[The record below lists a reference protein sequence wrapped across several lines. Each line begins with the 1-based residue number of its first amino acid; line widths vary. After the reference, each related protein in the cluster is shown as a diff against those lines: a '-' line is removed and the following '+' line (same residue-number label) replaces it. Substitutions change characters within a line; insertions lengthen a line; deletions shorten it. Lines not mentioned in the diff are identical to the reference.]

1 MVSNIKNLQGN
12 KNNEI
17 LKLMKTVTIG
27 EKDGIKQGL
36 NMNCN
41 IKLLLSF
48 FFFFFSGFYRN
59 ASLHWKHTEVGFFP
73 VCKLAIISFIIKAE
87 PSFLSISK
95 AIPWHLFY

>member
-48 FFFFFSGFYRN
+48 FFFFFLVDF
-59 ASLHWKHTEVGFFP
+59 TEMHLFTGSIQRLVFFP
-73 VCKLAIISFIIKAE
+73 FAS
-87 PSFLSISK
+87 
-95 AIPWHLFY
+95 